1 MRLAAA
7 CRCSS
12 ARCVGRGAGGGAA
25 SPLHQWAKTY
35 MGLKPLH
42 GRDWYASESYAV
54 IDASKVLSW
63 EPIVQIGIREW
74 RPKSKFLGHVP
85 ARGGR
90 NGKRKGRDREQP
102 PKGVGEPLFA
112 NNVHAWSFG

>member
-1 MRLAAA
+1 MYCKWLDYALKGAERLQLPLPTTF
-7 CRCSS
+7 
-12 ARCVGRGAGGGAA
+12 
-25 SPLHQWAKTY
+25 PLHQWAKTY